1 MYILR
6 LYLTMKRCQNL
17 NYFKSTSVPQ
27 APQHHMWL
35 VIGQRMTKCVFCVLC
50 LFVFFFF
57 FISIFLN
64 GLVFYVFLC
73 FFSQIYQGCSLDSL
87 SLMLKSTKHKNTLQ
101 YDVFLCFF
109 LVFFIMGK
117 HKNTYHM
124 LCFCV
129 FLFKVL
135 LTFPAMCFLC
145 FCVFFSSN
153 FFLGTFVP
161 FFFVMCLFSPIKNF
175 AVFFLLFFVLFPAY
189 FLPTFFLVNFNLFFF

>member
-1 MYILR
+1 MESD
-6 LYLTMKRCQNL
+6 KRHNHTIGCICLVLGNVHL
-17 NYFKSTSVPQ
+17 FNG
-27 APQHHMWL
+27 AIHMWL

-50 LFVFFFF
+50 LFVFFFLHF
-57 FISIFLN
+57 NFSQRAC
-64 GLVFYVFLC
+64 VLC
-73 FFSQIYQGCSLDSL
+73 LFVFFSQIYQGCSLDSL

-109 LVFFIMGK
+109 LVFFMVGK

-145 FCVFFSSN
+145 FCVFFLQIS
-153 FFLGTFVP
+153 FLVLLYLSFLSCACSPRSKILP
-161 FFFVMCLFSPIKNF
+161 FFSCFFSF
-175 AVFFLLFFVLFPAY
+175 YFLLTFCQH
-189 FLPTFFLVNFNLFFF
+189 FFLVNFNLFFF

>member
-1 MYILR
+1 
-6 LYLTMKRCQNL
+6 
-17 NYFKSTSVPQ
+17 
-27 APQHHMWL
+27 MWL

-50 LFVFFFF
+50 LFVFFF

-145 FCVFFSSN
+145 FCVFFLQISFLVLLYLSFLSCASSPRSKI
-153 FFLGTFVP
+153 LP
-161 FFFVMCLFSPIKNF
+161 FFSCFFSF
-175 AVFFLLFFVLFPAY
+175 YFLLTFCQHFFWLI
-189 FLPTFFLVNFNLFFF
+189 LICFFFKNSLFMDNLVLLNS